1 MLSRFFYAPMTLL
14 WVLFVFLFKKGERM
28 NTTSKKQEVIL
39 HIREINNLIRHAKT
53 PENKLLR
60 LKNIETEI
68 LTGEHTSCKQVQLAV
83 LQYIKILKDRELHK
97 ISICLYGFY
106 YTKHRVTSNMY
117 EEPLGKKP
125 KQWQALG

>member
-1 MLSRFFYAPMTLL
+1 
-14 WVLFVFLFKKGERM
+14 M
-28 NTTSKKQEVIL
+28 NTISKKQEVIL

-60 LKNIETEI
+60 LKKVGAEI
-68 LTGEHTSCKQVQLAV
+68 LMGQHTSCKQVQFAV
-83 LQYIKILKDRELHK
+83 LQYIEILKDRELHK
-97 ISICLYGFY
+97 ISICLQDFY
-106 YTKHRVTSNMY
+106 YKKHRANSNMY